1 MSMLTFGLLFPPLA
15 VLIAWSMCVQI
26 VSEWVFVD
34 ALLQAVNGHPL
45 RDLGD
50 SVVGSSGRPEDVEA
64 GAERPSISMRHIA
77 HWQWQCSLRR
87 QWLRLLRYEI
97 NCLASR
103 STMLMQASFWTL
115 VVLVWAFALFDTLG
129 STEGERHASV
139 LAVIII
145 AVPWVVFSLRN
156 LTLRLYH
163 RLQQGQLIQSGRSTG
178 GSDDAPVKE
187 TEMTATRQATTD
199 TDDTE
204 GDVDEDDNN
213 GGVMNKQR
221 LSLQLS
227 PASSPREHGSGRA
240 LSPLHTLQERRRTQL
255 TVSSDAAPIVSV
267 HDDSPPLASIMTENP
282 LHSLSSRRLP
292 GLPAD
297 HTEDRHLM

>member
-1 MSMLTFGLLFPPLA
+1 
-15 VLIAWSMCVQI
+15 

-34 ALLQAVNGHPL
+34 ALLQAVHDHPL

-50 SVVGSSGRPEDVEA
+50 SVVGSSGSPEDVEA
-64 GAERPSISMRHIA
+64 GAERPSISTRRIA

-97 NCLASR
+97 DCLASR
-103 STMLMQASFWTL
+103 ATMLMQASFWTL

-156 LTLRLYH
+156 LSLRLCH
-163 RLQQGQLIQSGRSTG
+163 RLRQGQPMQNGRSTG

-199 TDDTE
+199 TDTD
-204 GDVDEDDNN
+204 GDGDGDENDNN
-213 GGVMNKQR
+213 GGAMNKQR
-221 LSLQLS
+221 PSLQLS

-240 LSPLHTLQERRRTQL
+240 LSPLHALQERRRTQL
-255 TVSSDAAPIVSV
+255 TVTTDTAPIVSV
-267 HDDSPPLASIMTENP
+267 YDERPPLASIMTENP

-297 HTEDRHLM
+297 HAEDRHLM